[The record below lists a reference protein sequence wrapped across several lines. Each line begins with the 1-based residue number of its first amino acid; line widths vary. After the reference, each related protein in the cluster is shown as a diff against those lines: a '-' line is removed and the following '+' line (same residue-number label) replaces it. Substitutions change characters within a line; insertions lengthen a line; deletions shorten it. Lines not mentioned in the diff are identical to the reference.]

1 MINCENCDSENV
13 VVDVIDSESFQNE
26 EGEYFYKDI
35 LVYTCQDCGYSWDE
49 WSEEYV

>member
-26 EGEYFYKDI
+26 EGEYFYRDL
-35 LVYTCQDCGYSWDE
+35 LVYTCQDCGYSWEDVGE
-49 WSEEYV
+49 DYT

>member
-26 EGEYFYKDI
+26 VIGIF
-35 LVYTCQDCGYSWDE
+35 
-49 WSEEYV
+49 